1 MKDSLHDI
9 RPLLTPSPSPNI
21 PDEARL
27 NSCPSTDQNYTP
39 SISIVPS
46 SCSTRETSEPFA
58 NTADACAQAYLHED
72 LLTAHRP
79 QYGSGLTSSVPAP
92 VLSDER
98 LSSGSSPRPI
108 VASVSSIG
116 DNIHQGAETSSN
128 HTCPS
133 NQSQI
138 TMSLLPDNGSSP
150 ATNPVR
156 SGPSPGFPLPNPVPW
171 VAVPQHTVPSQLIVV
186 LAQDPISRVPPI
198 TINISNIGN
207 SNETTTIE

>member
-1 MKDSLHDI
+1 MKRD
-9 RPLLTPSPSPNI
+9 
-21 PDEARL
+21 
-27 NSCPSTDQNYTP
+27 
-39 SISIVPS
+39 SIVVLLLIKIIRHPS
-46 SCSTRETSEPFA
+46 LLFHRLARREKHRNHSQIQPTHAPRLICTRTCLQP
-58 NTADACAQAYLHED
+58 TVL
-72 LLTAHRP
+72 
-79 QYGSGLTSSVPAP
+79 VPAP